1 MYYVI
6 KTKIRGVQNRD
17 STFTD
22 TNKEI
27 QILGPM
33 DTMQCKV
40 KHLG

>member
-6 KTKIRGVQNRD
+6 KTKTRGVQNRD

-27 QILGPM
+27 QMLGPI
-33 DTMQCKV
+33 DTMQGKN
-40 KHLG
+40 LG